1 MVFSPLFRRDEPA
14 QRLIREGLQ
23 RPREELAL
31 PERCGICFNKLVEPC
46 RDEPFALVLFRFQQ
60 RRTMSPTIAR
70 AGDGVLPAYGSLS
83 RDRRVWMNSPCP
95 RRTNMKAIRGICNR
109 SFDHFLEPKKS
120 S

>member
-14 QRLIREGLQ
+14 HRLIREGLQ

-31 PERCGICFNKLVEPC
+31 PERCGNCFNKLIEPC

-60 RRTMSPTIAR
+60 RRTRSPTIAR

-95 RRTNMKAIRGICNR
+95 RRTNMKAIRGNCNR

-120 S
+120 P